1 MRFGRKT
8 ISTLL
13 LAAISLTSTACVT
26 KGVPLSATLELTSG
40 DRQATPDPVKP
51 AIPTLRPA
59 ASPDAIAERGYL
71 FAVVIKPLMDFSL
84 QQEAAKQA
92 EGQRAGGV
100 VAKVDAHNA
109 VVTRKRRWWP
119 FARDKP

>member
-13 LAAISLTSTACVT
+13 LAAISLTLTACGT
-26 KGVPLSATLELTSG
+26 RGAPLSATLNLTSS
-40 DRQATPDPVKP
+40 DRQATPDPSKP
-51 AIPTLRPA
+51 QIPTLRPA
-59 ASPDAIAERGYL
+59 LSPDAIAERGYL
-71 FAVVIKPLMDFSL
+71 FAVVIKPLIDFSL

-92 EGQRAGGV
+92 EGQRAAGV
-100 VAKVDAHNA
+100 VGKVDAHNA
-109 VVTRKRRWWP
+109 AVTRERRWWP

>member
-8 ISTLL
+8 ISTVL
-13 LAAISLTSTACVT
+13 LAAISLTSTACAT
-26 KGVPLSATLELTSG
+26 KAVPRSATLQLTSG
-40 DRQATPDPVKP
+40 DRQATADPAKP

-59 ASPDAIAERGYL
+59 GSPEAIAERGYL

-92 EGQRAGGV
+92 EGQRAAGV

>member
-1 MRFGRKT
+1 MRYGRKT

-13 LAAISLTSTACVT
+13 LAAISLTSTACGT
-26 KGVPLSATLELTSG
+26 RGAPLSARLELTRG
-40 DRQATPDPVKP
+40 DREATPDPSKP
-51 AIPTLRPA
+51 VIPTLRPA
-59 ASPDAIAERGYL
+59 ASPEAAVERGYL
-71 FAVVIKPLMDFSL
+71 LAVVIKPLMDFSL
-84 QQEAAKQA
+84 LQEAAKQA
-92 EGQRAGGV
+92 EGQRAASV